1 MSYIYVRGYYE
12 SLNAERYEVRIIHN
26 VTGTDTTDE
35 FHVGPDGA
43 VLTYES
49 EDDTLTMPGIVHSRC
64 KVETIW
70 PTSLNSEL
78 DTLITNLQD
87 AQDGDWIF
95 ELRRASDV
103 IWIGT
108 ILIDEVTLSEGSE
121 DRTMTI
127 SATDGLSLLKNVP
140 FNDAGT
146 AYTGYYTVM
155 NELMDEIMQKWVLW
169 NYFDSQ
175 TISTQYILYAADDVY
190 NTDDTFYS
198 LLTHPAGTQYTG
210 ASRNRLNA
218 LAWST
223 TNNQDETEYISTY
236 DLLQSICLTY
246 QWRLYSYGLEW
257 RFIPVHLSDQV
268 VQGYK
273 RQKGS
278 YFYNTDNVNAS
289 YDFQVNSAGNIRQKG
304 REWTQTFTP
313 QINEV
318 RMTRDTNDGSIF
330 LAAYNV
336 LNIVQET
343 VSDIVIL
350 GADTLPDGSGYSIAG
365 NVYISNT
372 SSSVSLSDRCGRFV
386 LRLQMKFVSG
396 TTDTY
401 YTNELVANPVGRVE
415 SQWFDSDAF
424 DYAPFIE
431 ENVGYQSS
439 AGYYYYHPSDND
451 AWYYDLNVPGSR
463 YLPFSINIP
472 PPATE
477 QDQLQFSAAILTYD
491 SFGAQSTALGLNTAN
506 RFLTCLVA
514 FYNTDGLAAL
524 PNFDYVSTSTY
535 GRGAINQGT
544 THIGDLPAA
553 MGGIEVQT
561 SPGVWEASD
570 NWVNQ
575 ADSTERNINVM
586 SVEETLA
593 AHYKS
598 RLLERGSIVLR
609 GGSALPSKPFA
620 RFYDNDTGNYYIA
633 LTWTLRSS
641 LCEMD
646 VTLRKLGRNAIDIT
660 TAVDDNGNIPRDPTG
675 GNQGTSTGRPDN
687 IMFSY
692 NNRARSIFNQT
703 WSGVVGS
710 NTMEMYWTITNDGQG
725 KYIDYQG
732 ETPAAGFSILRTVY
746 VQTRGLQEST
756 DSGWTTPSV
765 LQPALDTTFEDTIT
779 LIQEYMS
786 KVDDHGSYTFVVT
799 YAETTAFTGLLDTY
813 TGATAAYSLRRLTI
827 NHTGS
832 LIRIRRASDNAE
844 TDIGFDSNGDLD
856 ESAISTFAAGSAC
869 YVVVFYDQSGN
880 NLNMT
885 QVTTGQQPQIYTG
898 SVFYS
903 IGAGTPT
910 RKAMLFTTTYLRG
923 SGDLHS
929 GSFYAA
935 SAVVMGASIGNSQIF
950 CQDDAYTGGAARI
963 AQYLRTGSA
972 NNTARVVV
980 FDTGGGNTADNTAN
994 NTVAA
999 NNAYVIQSSGQSGN
1013 CEAYVDNLTNGSTAV
1028 GSPLNHGSSTFTMGS
1043 NSHSTSPGAFF
1054 SGRIAEVI
1062 IWDGT
1067 MSGANRTGIQS
1078 DIETYYTI

>member
-12 SLNAERYEVRIIHN
+12 SLNAESYEVRIIHN

-49 EDDTLTMPGIVHSRC
+49 EDDTIAMPGIVHSRC

-95 ELRRASDV
+95 ELTRDSNV

-108 ILIDEVTLSEGSE
+108 ILIDEVTTSEGSE
-121 DRTMTI
+121 ARTMTI
-127 SATDGLSLLKNVP
+127 TATDGLSLLKNVP
-140 FNDAGT
+140 FSDAGT
-146 AYTGYYTVM
+146 AYTGYYTVF

-175 TISTQYILYAADDVY
+175 TISTDYILYAADDVY
-190 NTDDTFYS
+190 NTDDQLYG
-198 LLTHPAGTQYTG
+198 LLAHPAGTQYNGT
-210 ASRNRLNA
+210 SRNRLNA
-218 LAWST
+218 VAWST

-257 RFIPVHLSDQV
+257 RFIPVHSSDQAII
-268 VQGYK
+268 GYK
-273 RQKGS
+273 RQKGA
-278 YFYNTDNVNAS
+278 YLYNTDNLNAS

-336 LNIVQET
+336 NNIVQES

-350 GADTLPDGSGYSIAG
+350 GADTLPDGSGYNVTG

-372 SSSVSLSDRCGRFV
+372 SSSVTLSDRCGRFV

-396 TTDTY
+396 ATATY
-401 YTNELVANPVGRVE
+401 YTNELVAHPTGRIY
-415 SQWFDSDAF
+415 SQWFESDAF
-424 DYAPFIE
+424 DYAPFNE
-431 ENVGYQSS
+431 ENVGYQST
-439 AGYYYYHPSDND
+439 AGYYYYHPADNE

-477 QDQLQFSAAILTYD
+477 QDELQFNASIGVYD
-491 SFGAQSTALGLNTAN
+491 SFGAESTALRANTASQ
-506 RFLTCLVA
+506 FVACLVA
-514 FYNTDGLAAL
+514 FYNTDRLAAM

-544 THIGDLPAA
+544 TYIGDLPAG

-561 SPGVWEASD
+561 SPSVWVASD

-575 ADSTERNINVM
+575 ADSTERSINVM

-609 GGSALPSKPFA
+609 GASALPSKPFA

-660 TAVDDNGNIPRDPTG
+660 TAVDDKGSIPRDPTG
-675 GNQGTSTGRPDN
+675 GNQGTGKARPDN
-687 IMFSY
+687 VMYSY
-692 NNRARSIFNQT
+692 NNDATANFAED
-703 WSGVVGS
+703 WSSVIGAGE
-710 NTMEMYWTITNDGQG
+710 TKEMYWTLTNDGQG
-725 KYIDYQG
+725 KYIDHQG
-732 ETPAAGFSILRTVY
+732 ETPASGYVIQRTVY
-746 VQTRGLQEST
+746 YEPAGLHQHNE
-756 DSGWTTPSV
+756 SGWSLPFTVLAGWSLERVIEQCRRHMSKTTDHGAYTFMITYKETPS
-765 LQPALDTTFEDTIT
+765 
-779 LIQEYMS
+779 
-786 KVDDHGSYTFVVT
+786 FV
-799 YAETTAFTGLLDTY
+799 GILDTY
-813 TGATAAYSLRRLTI
+813 SGATAAYSTRRLT
-827 NHTGS
+827 NSYSGS
-832 LIRIRRASDNAE
+832 LMRIRRTSDGVQM
-844 TDIGFDSNGDLD
+844 DVGYDSNGHLD
-856 ESAISTFAAGSAC
+856 TASIVSFAGGNAC
-869 YVVVFYDQSGN
+869 TVSVWKDQSGN
-880 NLNMT
+880 GLDLT
-885 QVTTGQQPQIYTG
+885 QTTTGSQPQIYTG
-898 SVFYS
+898 STFYY
-903 IGAGTPT
+903 IGSGS
-910 RKAMLFTTTYLRG
+910 RVGLFFAVDFLER
-923 SGDLHS
+923 SAGDLHS
-929 GSFYAA
+929 GSFYCAA
-935 SAVVMGASIGNSQIF
+935 AVRTGIVGNEQIF
-950 CQDDAYTGGAARI
+950 CQDDAWVGGTARV

-972 NNTARVVV
+972 ANTARCVV
-980 FDTGGGNTADNTAN
+980 FNTSGSNYADNTASSTVAN
-994 NTVAA
+994 NTDYIISAGGEHAKVEAFV
-999 NNAYVIQSSGQSGN
+999 NNVS
-1013 CEAYVDNLTNGSTAV
+1013 DGSTSI
-1028 GSPLNHGSSTFTMGS
+1028 GSDLRHGSERFTVGA
-1043 NSHSTSPGAFF
+1043 NSHSTSPSAFWN
-1054 SGRIAEVI
+1054 GRIAEVI
-1062 IWDGT
+1062 IWDGAQST
-1067 MSGANRTGIQS
+1067 STRTGIVN
-1078 DIETYYTI
+1078 DMDTYFAI

>member
-1 MSYIYVRGYYE
+1 MSYTYVTGYFE

-26 VTGTDTTDE
+26 AAGTDTTDE

-49 EDDTLTMPGIVHSRC
+49 EDDTIAMPGIVHSRC

-95 ELRRASDV
+95 ELRRTGDV

-108 ILIDEVTLSEGSE
+108 ILIDEVTTSEGSE
-121 DRTMTI
+121 ARTMTI
-127 SATDGLSLLKNVP
+127 TATDGLSLLKNVP

-146 AYTGYYTVM
+146 AYTGYYTVF

-175 TISTQYILYAADDVY
+175 TSSSDYILFAADDVY

-198 LLTHPAGTQYTG
+198 LLPHPAGTRYTG

-218 LAWST
+218 FAWST
-223 TNNQDETEYISTY
+223 TNNQDQTEYISTY

-268 VQGYK
+268 VLGYK
-273 RQKGS
+273 RRKGS
-278 YFYNTDNVNAS
+278 YSYSTDNVNAS

-336 LNIVQET
+336 NNIVTES

-350 GADTLPDGSGYSIAG
+350 GADTLPDGSGYNVTG
-365 NVYISNT
+365 NVYVNNT
-372 SSSVSLSDRCGRFV
+372 SSSVSTSDRCGRLV
-386 LRLQMKFVSG
+386 LRLQMKFLSG
-396 TTDTY
+396 ATATY
-401 YTNELVANPVGRVE
+401 YTNELVPNPAGRID
-415 SQWFDSDAF
+415 SQYFDAGTF
-424 DYAPFIE
+424 DYAPLNE
-431 ENVGYQSS
+431 ENVGYQST
-439 AGYYYYHPSDND
+439 AGFYYYHPADND

-477 QDQLQFSAAILTYD
+477 QDELQFSAAILVYD
-491 SFGAQSTALGLNTAN
+491 SYGASSTALLANTT
-506 RFLTCLVA
+506 RKFLTCLVA

-524 PNFDYVSTSTY
+524 PSFDYVSTSTY

-544 THIGDLPAA
+544 THVGDLPAA
-553 MGGIEVQT
+553 MGGIEVET
-561 SPGVWEASD
+561 SPGVWVASD

-575 ADSTERNINVM
+575 ADSTQRNINVM

-609 GGSALPSKPFA
+609 GASALPSKPFA

-660 TAVDDNGNIPRDPTG
+660 TAVDDSGNIPRDPTG
-675 GNQGTSTGRPDN
+675 GNQGTGKARPDN
-687 IMFSY
+687 IMYSY
-692 NNRARSIFNQT
+692 NNDATANFAED
-703 WSGVVGS
+703 WSSVIGAGE
-710 NTMEMYWTITNDGQG
+710 TKEMYWTLTNDGQG
-725 KYIDYQG
+725 KYIDHQG
-732 ETPAAGFSILRTVY
+732 ETPASGYVIQRTVY
-746 VQTRGLQEST
+746 YEPAGLHQHNE
-756 DSGWTTPSV
+756 SGWSLPFTVLAGWSLERVIEQCRRHMSKTTDHGAYTFMITYKETPS
-765 LQPALDTTFEDTIT
+765 
-779 LIQEYMS
+779 
-786 KVDDHGSYTFVVT
+786 FV
-799 YAETTAFTGLLDTY
+799 GILDTY
-813 TGATAAYSLRRLTI
+813 PGATAAYSTRRLT
-827 NHTGS
+827 NSYSGS
-832 LIRIRRASDNAE
+832 LMRIRRTSDGVE
-844 TDIGFDSNGDLD
+844 LDVGYDSNGHLD
-856 ESAISTFAAGSAC
+856 TAAIVTFAGGNAC
-869 YVVVFYDQSGN
+869 TVSVWKDQSGN
-880 NLNMT
+880 GLDLT
-885 QVTTGQQPQIYTG
+885 QTTSGSQPPIYTG
-898 SVFYS
+898 SAFYNVGS
-903 IGAGTPT
+903 GSRVG
-910 RKAMLFTTTYLRG
+910 LFFAVDFLER
-923 SGDLHS
+923 SAGDLHS
-929 GSFYAA
+929 GSFYCAA
-935 SAVVMGASIGNSQIF
+935 AVRTGVVGNEQIF
-950 CQDDAYTGGAARI
+950 CQDDAWVGGTARV

-972 NNTARVVV
+972 ANTARCVV
-980 FDTGGGNTADNTAN
+980 FNTSGSNYADNTASSTVAN
-994 NTVAA
+994 NTD
-999 NNAYVIQSSGQSGN
+999 YVISAGGEHAKV
-1013 CEAYVDNLTNGSTAV
+1013 EAFVNNVSDGSTSI
-1028 GSPLNHGSSTFTMGS
+1028 GSDLRHGSERFTVGA
-1043 NSHSTSPGAFF
+1043 NSHSTSPSAFWN
-1054 SGRIAEVI
+1054 GRIAEVI
-1062 IWDGT
+1062 IWDGAQST
-1067 MSGANRTGIQS
+1067 ATRTGIVN
-1078 DIETYYTI
+1078 DMDTYFAI

>member
-12 SLNAERYEVRIIHN
+12 SLNAESYEVRIIHN

-49 EDDTLTMPGIVHSRC
+49 EDDTIAMPGIVHSRC

-95 ELRRASDV
+95 ELTRDSNV

-108 ILIDEVTLSEGSE
+108 ILIDEVTTSEGSE
-121 DRTMTI
+121 ARTMTI
-127 SATDGLSLLKNVP
+127 TATDGLSLLKNVP

-146 AYTGYYTVM
+146 AYTGYYTVF

-175 TISTQYILYAADDVY
+175 TISTDYILYAADDVY
-190 NTDDTFYS
+190 NTDDQLYG
-198 LLTHPAGTQYTG
+198 LLAHPAGTQYNGT
-210 ASRNRLNA
+210 SRNRLNA
-218 LAWST
+218 VAWST

-257 RFIPVHLSDQV
+257 RFIPVHSSDQAII
-268 VQGYK
+268 GYK
-273 RQKGS
+273 RQKGA
-278 YFYNTDNVNAS
+278 YLYNTDNLNAS

-330 LAAYNV
+330 LAAFNV
-336 LNIVQET
+336 NNIVEET

-350 GADTLPDGSGYSIAG
+350 GADTLPDGSGYNVTG

-372 SSSVSLSDRCGRFV
+372 SSSVTLSDRCGRFV

-396 TTDTY
+396 ATATY
-401 YTNELVANPVGRVE
+401 YTNELVAHPTGRIY
-415 SQWFDSDAF
+415 SQWFESDAF
-424 DYAPFIE
+424 DYAPFNE
-431 ENVGYQSS
+431 ENVGYQST
-439 AGYYYYHPSDND
+439 AGYYYYHPADNE

-477 QDQLQFSAAILTYD
+477 QDELQFNASIGVYD
-491 SFGAQSTALGLNTAN
+491 SFGAESTALRANTASQ
-506 RFLTCLVA
+506 FVACLVA
-514 FYNTDGLAAL
+514 FYNTDRLAAM

-544 THIGDLPAA
+544 TYIGDLPAG

-561 SPGVWEASD
+561 SPGVWVASD

-575 ADSTERNINVM
+575 ADSTERSINVM

-609 GGSALPSKPFA
+609 GASALPSKPFA

-660 TAVDDNGNIPRDPTG
+660 TAVDDKGSIPRDPTG
-675 GNQGTSTGRPDN
+675 GNQGTGKPRPDN
-687 IMFSY
+687 VMYSY
-692 NNRARSIFNQT
+692 NNDATANFAED
-703 WSGVVGS
+703 WSSVIGAGE
-710 NTMEMYWTITNDGQG
+710 TKEMYWTLTNDGQG
-725 KYIDYQG
+725 KYIDHQG
-732 ETPAAGFSILRTVY
+732 ETPASGYVIQRTVY
-746 VQTRGLQEST
+746 YEPAGLHQHNE
-756 DSGWTTPSV
+756 SGWSLPFAVLAGWSLERVIEQCRRHMSKTTDHGAYTFMITYKETPS
-765 LQPALDTTFEDTIT
+765 
-779 LIQEYMS
+779 
-786 KVDDHGSYTFVVT
+786 FV
-799 YAETTAFTGLLDTY
+799 GILDTY
-813 TGATAAYSLRRLTI
+813 PGATAAYSTRRLT
-827 NHTGS
+827 NSYSGS
-832 LIRIRRASDNAE
+832 LMRIRRTSDGVQM
-844 TDIGFDSNGDLD
+844 DVGYDSNGHLD
-856 ESAISTFAAGSAC
+856 TASIVSFAGGNAC
-869 YVVVFYDQSGN
+869 TVSVWKDQSGN
-880 NLNMT
+880 GLDLT
-885 QVTTGQQPQIYTG
+885 QTTTGSQPQIYTG
-898 SVFYS
+898 STFYY
-903 IGAGTPT
+903 IGSGS
-910 RKAMLFTTTYLRG
+910 RVGLFFAVDFLER
-923 SGDLHS
+923 SAGDLHS
-929 GSFYAA
+929 GSFYCAA
-935 SAVVMGASIGNSQIF
+935 AVRTGVVGNEQIF
-950 CQDDAYTGGAARI
+950 CQDDAWVGGTARV

-972 NNTARVVV
+972 ANTARCVV
-980 FDTGGGNTADNTAN
+980 FNTSGSNYADNTASSTVAN
-994 NTVAA
+994 NTDYIISAGGEHAKVEAFV
-999 NNAYVIQSSGQSGN
+999 NNVS
-1013 CEAYVDNLTNGSTAV
+1013 DGSTSI
-1028 GSPLNHGSSTFTMGS
+1028 GSDLRHGSERFTVGA
-1043 NSHSTSPGAFF
+1043 NSHSTSPSAFWN
-1054 SGRIAEVI
+1054 GRIAEVI
-1062 IWDGT
+1062 IWDGAQST
-1067 MSGANRTGIQS
+1067 STRTGIVN
-1078 DIETYYTI
+1078 DMDTYFAI